1 MERSLTDLIRFLD
14 QSGSMSDSDISNVSQ
29 KIKFTDVLDVVTSMS
44 KGDEAAARSI
54 MAKYDDRF
62 TVAQEYSSVP
72 TANKPSGFKPIK
84 PVGSSPTMAGRPTNP
99 NGPQA
104 QQAGVPGQPNQQF
117 GRNAQQGQ
125 GDEEQDVNNML
136 LDPANKNK
144 PEVRQIQSL
153 LQRMQ
158 QR

>member
-44 KGDEAAARSI
+44 KGDETAARSI

-104 QQAGVPGQPNQQF
+104 QQAGVPGQPNQQ
-117 GRNAQQGQ
+117 GQ
-125 GDEEQDVNNML
+125 DSEEQDVNNML

-158 QR
+158 R

>member
-44 KGDEAAARSI
+44 KGDETAARSI

-104 QQAGVPGQPNQQF
+104 QRFGQNT
-117 GRNAQQGQ
+117 QQGQ
-125 GDEEQDVNNML
+125 GDEEQDLNNML
-136 LDPANKNK
+136 ADPANKNK

-158 QR
+158 R

>member
-14 QSGSMSDSDISNVSQ
+14 QSGSMSDSDVANVSQ
-29 KIKFTDVLDVVTSMS
+29 KMKFTDVLDVVTAMS
-44 KGDEAAARSI
+44 KGDETAARTI
-54 MAKYDDRF
+54 MANYDDRF

-72 TANKPSGFKPIK
+72 TANKTSGFKPIK
-84 PVGSSPTMAGRPTNP
+84 PVGSSPTMAKQPTNP

-104 QQAGVPGQPNQQF
+104 QQGQD
-117 GRNAQQGQ
+117 G
-125 GDEEQDVNNML
+125 EEQDVNNML
-136 LDPANKNK
+136 ADPANKNK

-158 QR
+158 R

>member
-44 KGDEAAARSI
+44 KGDESAARSI

-62 TVAQEYSSVP
+62 TVAQEYSSIP

-104 QQAGVPGQPNQQF
+104 QPN
-117 GRNAQQGQ
+117 QQGQ
-125 GDEEQDVNNML
+125 GDEDQDVNNML
-136 LDPANKNK
+136 ADPANKNK

-158 QR
+158 R

>member
-44 KGDEAAARSI
+44 KGDETAARSI

-62 TVAQEYSSVP
+62 TVAQEYSSIP

-104 QQAGVPGQPNQQF
+104 QQAGVPGQPNQQ
-117 GRNAQQGQ
+117 GQ
-125 GDEEQDVNNML
+125 DSEEQDVNNML

-158 QR
+158 R

>member
-72 TANKPSGFKPIK
+72 TANIPSGFKPIK

-104 QQAGVPGQPNQQF
+104 QQAGVPGQPNQQ
-117 GRNAQQGQ
+117 GQ
-125 GDEEQDVNNML
+125 DSEEQDVNNML

-158 QR
+158 R

>member
-1 MERSLTDLIRFLD
+1 MERSLPELIRFLD
-14 QSGSMSDSDISNVSQ
+14 QSGSMSDADIANVS
-29 KIKFTDVLDVVTSMS
+29 KKMKFTDVLDVVAAMS
-44 KGDEAAARSI
+44 KGDEAAARSV
-54 MAKYDDRF
+54 MANYDDRF
-62 TVAQEYSSVP
+62 TVTQEYSSVP
-72 TANKPSGFKPIK
+72 IAKKPSGFKPIQ

-104 QQAGVPGQPNQQF
+104 QLPGQPNQP
-117 GRNAQQGQ
+117 GQ
-125 GDEEQDVNNML
+125 DGEDQDLNNL
-136 LDPANKNK
+136 LADPANKNK

>member
-44 KGDEAAARSI
+44 KGDEIAARSI

-62 TVAQEYSSVP
+62 TVAQEYSSIP

-104 QQAGVPGQPNQQF
+104 QQTGMQWQ
-117 GRNAQQGQ
+117 
-125 GDEEQDVNNML
+125 DDDQDVNNML
-136 LDPANKNK
+136 ADPANKNK

-158 QR
+158 R

>member
-29 KIKFTDVLDVVTSMS
+29 KVKFTDVLDVVTSMS

-104 QQAGVPGQPNQQF
+104 QQAGI
-117 GRNAQQGQ
+117 QGQ
-125 GDEEQDVNNML
+125 DSEEQDVNNML

>member
-1 MERSLTDLIRFLD
+1 
-14 QSGSMSDSDISNVSQ
+14 
-29 KIKFTDVLDVVTSMS
+29 
-44 KGDEAAARSI
+44 
-54 MAKYDDRF
+54 
-62 TVAQEYSSVP
+62 VP

-104 QQAGVPGQPNQQF
+104 QQFGQ
-117 GRNAQQGQ
+117 NAQQGQ
-125 GDEEQDVNNML
+125 GDEEQDLNNML
-136 LDPANKNK
+136 ADPANKNK

-158 QR
+158 R